1 MLQDSEFVIEETFD
15 VNSYFFQ
22 IGIQEVGT
30 NLQGGNLVRAQ
41 ACLVLLRKMTTCLM
55 ELD

>member
-1 MLQDSEFVIEETFD
+1 MLQDSEFVIKETFD
-15 VNSYFFQ
+15 VISYFFQ

-55 ELD
+55 